1 MNATTLVRTTF
12 TAVLCTATF
21 FACVEKEA
29 IVQGQRKP
37 VDPIVAFT
45 EDDAGDLP
53 TCAKCGEAASEAK
66 RKPTVC
72 TAKKSPTT
80 PSSTELLNALADCAC
95 RVNCT
100 AVCKDFC
107 TGAKSTQE
115 CKSCLFR
122 RPTAANPEPG
132 CGEVYQACSDDGVQ

>member
-1 MNATTLVRTTF
+1 MNTSMLVRTAF
-12 TAVLCTATF
+12 ASFFCSAAL

-29 IVQGQRKP
+29 VVQGQRKP
-37 VDPIVAFT
+37 VDPTVAFA

-72 TAKKSPTT
+72 TAKKTPTT

-115 CKSCLFR
+115 CKACLFR
-122 RPTAANPEPG
+122 RPAAGSPELG
-132 CGEVYQACSDDGVQ
+132 CGEIYQACSDDGAQ